1 MAPLLRVFDTVLVVP
16 ERSFVILRYDG
27 KVPAMAFVLNA
38 SRSSLVHPLSARP
51 RRSICAT
58 SSPYTYAVKSP
69 KGIIDRGD
77 AHDPA

>member
-58 SSPYTYAVKSP
+58 SSPYTNAEKSP